1 MKSRGLLLPILL
13 LGPAGCHH
21 SNSGTLNTRD
31 HVVSEYAK
39 VLKSWDKDGD
49 GELSRSEVQTM
60 IDASFQMLAK
70 SIPAGQ
76 RHPELETQ
84 RREMLGLYAGQDTND
99 DGYLTLGELLKQPLA
114 NFDCADADQDGSL
127 SKAEVRRS
135 FDRCP
140 HVSLSQYAPKP

>member
-1 MKSRGLLLPILL
+1 MV
-13 LGPAGCHH
+13 
-21 SNSGTLNTRD
+21 N
-31 HVVSEYAK
+31 E
-39 VLKSWDKDGD
+39 
-49 GELSRSEVQTM
+49 
-60 IDASFQMLAK
+60 SFRRTAE

-76 RHPELETQ
+76 AHPELETQ
-84 RREMLGLYAGQDTND
+84 RREMLGFYASQDTNA